1 MPSSV
6 PASGF
11 SRQPRRWQG
20 AELHIRADRWLASAR
35 RGRSTW
41 RSALSTIIFPC
52 ESRNPRPPSSRKV
65 KSGCCQA
72 ARGFGPWAEL
82 HRNQQGLGTALPL
95 AECWRLVQRLAASL
109 AAGAFALVALFG
121 RAAPGVGA
129 TRAALRFLPN
139 LTPRGCALALT
150 AGAAWMLFNVGFI
163 VMVGFGPGLLQ
174 ARGASLGQAGFL
186 VSLAIWVSLIS
197 VPLGGVVV
205 DRTRRPDLAIVLGCL
220 LTAFAIVAIPLLG
233 VPVVWLLLSG
243 VVVGLA
249 PGALVALVPGSVPPA
264 QLAAALGLFYAAFY
278 LGMAAMQPLAGLL
291 RDVTGSPAVPLF
303 FAAATMVLT
312 VVALGAFRWIQQYL
326 PHLY

>member
-1 MPSSV
+1 
-6 PASGF
+6 
-11 SRQPRRWQG
+11 
-20 AELHIRADRWLASAR
+20 
-35 RGRSTW
+35 
-41 RSALSTIIFPC
+41 
-52 ESRNPRPPSSRKV
+52 
-65 KSGCCQA
+65 
-72 ARGFGPWAEL
+72 
-82 HRNQQGLGTALPL
+82 
-95 AECWRLVQRLAASL
+95 
-109 AAGAFALVALFG
+109 VALFG
-121 RAAPGVGA
+121 RDAPGVGA

-139 LTPRGCALALT
+139 LTRRGWALALT

-205 DRTRRPDLAIVLGCL
+205 DRTRRPDLAIVLGCS

-233 VPVVWLLLSG
+233 APVVWLLLSG

-264 QLAAALGLFYAAFY
+264 QLAAALGLFYATFY

-291 RDVTGSPAVPLF
+291 RDVIGSPAAPLF
-303 FAAATMVLT
+303 LAAAMMVLT
-312 VVALGAFRWIQQYL
+312 VVALGAFRWIERRRATS
-326 PHLY
+326 PKP